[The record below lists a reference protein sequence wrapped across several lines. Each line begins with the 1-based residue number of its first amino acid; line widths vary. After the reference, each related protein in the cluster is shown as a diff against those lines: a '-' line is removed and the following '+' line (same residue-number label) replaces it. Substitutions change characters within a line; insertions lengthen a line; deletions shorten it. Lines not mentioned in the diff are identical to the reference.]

1 MLKFK
6 HDETFAQLKDI
17 LFILFDMTPCV
28 KVLLFLP
35 TLERIMPKKSVGGK
49 ESGRKVFFV
58 VIARNEL

>member
-1 MLKFK
+1 MLMLEFK

-17 LFILFDMTPCV
+17 LFILFDIILCV

-49 ESGRKVFFV
+49 ESGQQEFS
-58 VIARNEL
+58 AG